1 MAITPADVDA
11 GRRCAAWSGPSS
23 PPVWYFC
30 IEGNG
35 GRSGSLVVMR
45 TTVTDHYTVLGVA
58 RTADRRAIQA
68 AYRALARQAHPD
80 FGGDGDEMARINEAW
95 HVLGDARRRAEY
107 DGPVAAA
114 PAGQTAA
121 RERRAGSTVLDFG
134 RYDGWTI
141 RDIANA
147 DDDYLDWLSRTP
159 MGRPLR
165 REIAEVLDAREQAMA
180 ALRPAPAKPSRRWK
194 IR

>member
-1 MAITPADVDA
+1 
-11 GRRCAAWSGPSS
+11 
-23 PPVWYFC
+23 
-30 IEGNG
+30 
-35 GRSGSLVVMR
+35 MR

-68 AYRALARQAHPD
+68 AYRALARTAHPD
-80 FGGDGDEMARINEAW
+80 FGGDEDRMARINEAW
-95 HVLGDARRRAEY
+95 HVLGDAKRRADY
-107 DGPVAAA
+107 DGPVAVTR
-114 PAGQTAA
+114 PTT
-121 RERRAGSTVLDFG
+121 RDRRAGSTVLDFG

-141 RDIANA
+141 RDIANS

-165 REIAEVLDAREQAMA
+165 REIAEVLDEREQAMA
-180 ALRPAPAKPSRRWK
+180 ALRPAPVKTSRRWK